1 MSDAIQFE
9 CVGGIARLRFNRPE
23 VKNALSLEMCARVR
37 DIVQQLREDV
47 TCRVLL
53 IEAAGADFC
62 SGADMGDLASMA
74 SGTPAQRA
82 ELVGQS
88 ALEFSHGIFL
98 GLATLDIP
106 IVCAV
111 RGYAVGAGF
120 QFALSADLVV
130 ASETARFLAPMA
142 NLAHSSDHGESYLLP
157 RKVGELRASQILL
170 MGERIGAHEADKW
183 GIVNW
188 VVPDDGLEAKAE
200 EVVTR
205 LALGAPFALRGIKSL
220 LRQSRTNSIE
230 QQFEKELEMV
240 ARCAATDDFAEAI
253 TAFSE
258 RRKPVYSK

>member
-37 DIVQQLREDV
+37 DIVQQLREDA

-53 IEAAGADFC
+53 IEAAGTDFC

-74 SGTPAQRA
+74 RGTPARRA

-98 GLATLDIP
+98 GLAALDIP

-130 ASETARFLAPMA
+130 ASETARFLAPMV
-142 NLAHSSDHGESYLLP
+142 NLAHSSDHGESFVLP

-170 MGERIGAHEADKW
+170 LGQRIGAHEAEQW
-183 GIVNW
+183 GIANW
-188 VVPDDGLEAKAE
+188 VVPDAGLETKVE
-200 EVVTR
+200 EVVAH
-205 LALGAPFALRGIKSL
+205 LAQGAPFALRAIKSL
-220 LRQSRTNSIE
+220 LRQSRTSNIE
-230 QQFEKELEMV
+230 QQFENELEMI

-258 RRKPVYSK
+258 RRKPVYTQ

>member
-1 MSDAIQFE
+1 MSDAIVFE
-9 CVGGIARLRFNRPE
+9 RHGGIARLRFNRPE
-23 VKNALSLEMCARVR
+23 VKNALSLDMCRKVR
-37 DIVQQLREDV
+37 DIVQLLREDV

-53 IEAAGADFC
+53 IEAIGTDFC
-62 SGADMGDLASMA
+62 SGADMGDLARMTN
-74 SGTPAQRA
+74 GTPAQRA

-98 GLATLDIP
+98 GLASLDIP

-130 ASETARFLAPMA
+130 ASETTQFLAPMA

-170 MGERIGAHEADKW
+170 LGERFGAHEAEQW

-188 VVPDDGLEAKAE
+188 VEPDGHLETKAE

-205 LALGAPFALRGIKSL
+205 LAQGAPFALRGIKSL
-220 LRQSRTNSIE
+220 LRQSRVSSME
-230 QQFEKELEMV
+230 QQFENELEMV
-240 ARCAATDDFAEAI
+240 ARCAATDDFVEAI
-253 TAFSE
+253 KAYSE
-258 RRKPVYSK
+258 RRKPVYAK